1 MSFQSNLPGVTGPG
15 GPDPQLEWVRPG
27 PGVLGKLAAR
37 LGSEARAD
45 ELVVAVMKCLRP
57 SLAADTWD
65 AIADELPYAL
75 RATLRAP
82 GERPVER
89 ASTRRELFERV
100 GTLVQHP
107 PARAAFEVAAVF
119 ATLAAALPR
128 ALADAVASDLPEDVA
143 ELWRRAR

>member
-1 MSFQSNLPGVTGPG
+1 MSFESNLPGVTGPG

-37 LGSEARAD
+37 LGSEAR
-45 ELVVAVMKCLRP
+45 
-57 SLAADTWD
+57 
-65 AIADELPYAL
+65 ADELPYAL